1 MVITLDLSEI
11 RQHKRFGNVYKVTAN
26 KNTMRKTIEVQLEKK
41 ILKVSTLPIGKYALL
56 LKQIKE
62 LPKHLSD
69 IDTVNMDQL
78 IQKIP
83 FLIAT
88 ALPDVIG
95 IVVVATDLEQKEA
108 ENCSLEEITD
118 IVIAIV
124 DVNNFIGIFEKA
136 KKALALPSS
145 QKTS

>member
-1 MVITLDLSEI
+1 
-11 RQHKRFGNVYKVTAN
+11 
-26 KNTMRKTIEVQLEKK
+26 MRKTIEVQLEKK
-41 ILKVSTLPIGKYALL
+41 VLKVSTLPIGKYALL

>member
-1 MVITLDLSEI
+1 
-11 RQHKRFGNVYKVTAN
+11 
-26 KNTMRKTIEVQLEKK
+26 MRKTIEIQLEKK

-62 LPKHLSD
+62 LPKHLSEVD
-69 IDTVNMDQL
+69 NISQEQL
-78 IQKIP
+78 LQKLP

-95 IVVVATDLEQKEA
+95 IVVVATDLEKTEA
-108 ENCSLEEITD
+108 EECSLEEITD
-118 IVIAIV
+118 IILAII
-124 DVNNFIGIFEKA
+124 DVNNFKGIFEKA
-136 KKALALPSS
+136 KKALALPSK